1 MQIEAQRLRNRAEDI
16 EEIESGHGHRFDWA
30 KIKYLNIQL
39 PLIEH
44 EFFKNTAM
52 ASLSVFVTE
61 KEKLDLKYN
70 NLDLN

>member
-1 MQIEAQRLRNRAEDI
+1 
-16 EEIESGHGHRFDWA
+16 
-30 KIKYLNIQL
+30 L